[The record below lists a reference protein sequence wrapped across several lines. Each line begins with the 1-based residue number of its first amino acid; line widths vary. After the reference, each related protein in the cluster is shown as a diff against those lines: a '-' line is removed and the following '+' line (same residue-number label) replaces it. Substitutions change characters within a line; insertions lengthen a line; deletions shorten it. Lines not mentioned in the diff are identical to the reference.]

1 MASRSPGHIRNV
13 DPIMLK
19 ERGSVVTVQYGRLD
33 VIDGAFVLVDKYG
46 VRTQIPVG
54 GLACVML
61 ETGTTITHEAVK
73 LASRVGCLLM
83 WVADGVGRVYASG
96 AHGGARAD
104 RLLLQAKAASDETAR
119 LHVVREMYRLR
130 FKQEPPKNRS
140 VQQLRGIE
148 GSRVRRMYELLAK
161 QYGIPWSR
169 RSYKVEDWKSADPV
183 NRALSTATASLYG
196 ICEAAVL
203 VAGYSPAIGY
213 IHTGKPLSFVYDIA
227 DIFKFDTVVPAAFR
241 TIARQSNS
249 IEHDTRIACRD
260 LFRSQ
265 KILKRI
271 VPVIDQV
278 IHASGLR
285 PPEIQPDQL
294 TPAIPD
300 KEKLSDGDRHN

>member
-1 MASRSPGHIRNV
+1 
-13 DPIMLK
+13 MLK
-19 ERGSVVTVQYGRLD
+19 ERGSVVSVQYGRLD
-33 VIDGAFVLVDKYG
+33 VIDGAFVLVDTYG

-104 RLLLQAKAASDETAR
+104 RLLLQAKAAIDESAR
-119 LHVVREMYRLR
+119 LQVVREMYRLR
-130 FKQEPPKNRS
+130 FQQEPPKNRS

-148 GSRVRRMYELLAK
+148 GSRVRRMYELLAR
-161 QYGIPWSR
+161 QYRIPWNR
-169 RSYKVEDWKSADPV
+169 RSYKVYDWNSADPV

-196 ICEAAVL
+196 VCEAAIL
-203 VAGYSPAIGY
+203 IAGYSPAIGY

-241 TIARQSNS
+241 TVARNSQS
-249 IEHDTRIACRD
+249 IERDTRIACRD
-260 LFRSQ
+260 LFRSE

-271 VPVIDQV
+271 VPVIDRV
-278 IHASGLR
+278 IHASGLQ
-285 PPEIQPDQL
+285 PPQVQPDQL
-294 TPAIPD
+294 TPAIPNAG
-300 KEKLSDGDRHN
+300 KLSDGSRNN

>member
-13 DPIMLK
+13 EPIMLK
-19 ERGSVVTVQYGRLD
+19 ERGSIVAVQYGQLD
-33 VIDGAFVLVDKYG
+33 VIDGAFVLVDRHG

-61 ETGTTITHEAVK
+61 ETGTSITHEAVK
-73 LASRVGCLLM
+73 LAARVGCLLI

-96 AHGGARAD
+96 AHGGARSD
-104 RLLLQAKAASDETAR
+104 RLLLQAKAASDESAR
-119 LHVVREMYRLR
+119 LQVVREMYRLR
-130 FKQEPPKNRS
+130 FQQEPPKNRS

-161 QYGIPWSR
+161 QYRIPWNR
-169 RSYKVEDWKSADPV
+169 RSYKVEDWNSADPV

-241 TIARQSNS
+241 TVSQNSQS
-249 IEHDTRIACRD
+249 IERDTRIACRD
-260 LFRSQ
+260 LFRSR

-278 IHASGLR
+278 IHASGLK

-294 TPAIPD
+294 TPAIPNSG
-300 KEKLSDGDRHN
+300 KLSDAGRSN